1 MPAVD
6 PVMER
11 LVAAWHDAETIR
23 DMSELFT
30 EDKLAQIVARL
41 RDRHDAVLAAPG
53 QHPAVGR
60 CLARVDVEG
69 RPVDPVILGQQGF
82 YPTYRDAGDDVE
94 DETAPLGAYL
104 ASCSDAIS
112 ANGHLLAR

>member
-1 MPAVD
+1 MRVSLALEIGMTPCWRRRVSTL
-6 PVMER
+6 PS
-11 LVAAWHDAETIR
+11 AA
-23 DMSELFT
+23 
-30 EDKLAQIVARL
+30 
-41 RDRHDAVLAAPG
+41 
-53 QHPAVGR
+53 
-60 CLARVDVEG
+60 
-69 RPVDPVILGQQGF
+69 GF